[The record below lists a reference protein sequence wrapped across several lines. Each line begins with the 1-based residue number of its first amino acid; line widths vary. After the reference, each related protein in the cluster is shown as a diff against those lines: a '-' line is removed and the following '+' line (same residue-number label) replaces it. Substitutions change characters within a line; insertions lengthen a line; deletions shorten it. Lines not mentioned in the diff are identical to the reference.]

1 MNDRRRIV
9 LALAASPLASLAA
22 VPTAARAQ
30 QAAPATLLNVSYDV
44 MRDFYKDLN
53 PAFRKQWKASS
64 GQDVEI
70 NQSHGGSTRQAT
82 SVINGLDADVVT
94 MNQATDID
102 AIARA
107 GLLPLDWA
115 KRLPNESAPFTSS
128 IVILVRKGNPKLIRD
143 WPDLV
148 KPGVQVVLPN
158 PKVSGNG
165 RYSYLSAWG
174 FALKQAG
181 GTDASAKAFV
191 SALLKNVPVLDG
203 GGRGATTSFMQRSI
217 GDVLL
222 TFENEAEMIARE
234 FGRGGFDIVYPSTSI
249 LCELPVAVVDK
260 VVDRK
265 GTRKVATSY
274 LEYLYTPEGQDIAAK
289 FYLRPRDAKVAAA
302 HATQFPKIAT
312 FDVKDVFGSWD
323 KAQKTHFD
331 DGGTYDQVFT
341 R

>member
-1 MNDRRRIV
+1 MTDRRRV
-9 LALAASPLASLAA
+9 VFALAAGPIASLAR
-22 VPTAARAQ
+22 PARAR
-30 QAAPATLLNVSYDV
+30 QAGPVTLLNVSYDV

-53 PAFRKQWKASS
+53 PAFRKHWKAAA

-107 GLLPLDWA
+107 GLLPTDWA
-115 KRLPNESAPFTSS
+115 RRLPNESAPFTSS
-128 IVILVRKGNPKLIRD
+128 IVLLVRKGNPRQIRD

-148 KPGVQVVLPN
+148 KSGVQVVLPN

-174 FALKQAG
+174 FAAKQPG
-181 GTDASAKAFV
+181 GNDTSARAFV
-191 SALLKNVPVLDG
+191 AALLRNVPVLDG

-249 LCELPVAVVDK
+249 LCELPVAVVDR
-260 VVDRK
+260 VVDKR
-265 GTRKVATSY
+265 GTRRVATGY
-274 LEYLYTPEGQDIAAK
+274 LEYLYTPEGQDIAARN
-289 FYLRPRDAKVAAA
+289 YLRPRDAKVAASY
-302 HATQFPKIAT
+302 ATQFPKVST

-331 DGGTYDQVFT
+331 DGGTYDSVFT